1 MDNKYNSRFEI
12 PCFMFDCNEE
22 LRPAAFM
29 DIAQQLAAKGS
40 EQLGIS
46 DQDLAKYGL
55 VWILARMTVEFD
67 TLPRRRDAA
76 FVSTWHRGLDSLF
89 FLRDY
94 LMLPAS
100 SNSSSED
107 SISSTKPLIRATS
120 SWILMDIKSRT
131 VVRPDRVPAGINT
144 SAQNDEALL
153 TNPDS
158 TPYNCEK
165 IVVPRGTNL
174 IEIGSHEV
182 VYSDLDYNGH
192 ANNAKYT
199 VWALDALPFEYVRTH
214 PIKRI
219 NINFNREAHLGET
232 VHLLHSQLAPE
243 KHLLE
248 GRVGDSQIFLIE
260 LTFAPSSDSE
270 ILSA

>member
-1 MDNKYNSRFEI
+1 MEEKYSDQFEI

-46 DQDLAKYGL
+46 DQDLARYGL

-67 TLPRRRDAA
+67 ALPRRRDAA
-76 FVSTWHRGLDSLF
+76 SVFTWHRGIDSLF

-94 LMLPAS
+94 LMLPLSSDSS
-100 SNSSSED
+100 SNNNEPSAQ
-107 SISSTKPLIRATS
+107 PLIRATS
-120 SWILMDIKSRT
+120 SWILMDLNTRT
-131 VVRPDRVPAGINT
+131 VVRPDRLPTDIRV
-144 SAQNDEALL
+144 SAQYHEAAIKHKD
-153 TNPDS
+153 TS
-158 TPYNCEK
+158 PYNCEK
-165 IVVPRGTNL
+165 IIVPRGTNL
-174 IEIGSHEV
+174 EEIGSHKV

-199 VWALDALPFEYVRTH
+199 VWALDALPFDYVQSH

-219 NINFNREAHLGET
+219 SINFNREAHLGET
-232 VHLLHSQLAPE
+232 VHLLHIETAPDT
-243 KHLLE
+243 HLLE
-248 GRVGDSQIFLIE
+248 GRIGDSQIFLIE
-260 LTFAPSSDSE
+260 LSFFPSSRAE
-270 ILSA
+270 ILTV